1 MFARQTKRAV
11 YKNEEKINTNVD
23 KTIIGFHLC
32 DLVKFNPHPPKMI
45 KNTVCVRFKGYQIPK
60 FK

>member
-1 MFARQTKRAV
+1 MFARQTKIAV

-32 DLVKFNPHPPKMI
+32 DLVKFNPPPSQDDQKYR
-45 KNTVCVRFKGYQIPK
+45 VCLVQRVPDT
-60 FK
+60 